1 MTTLNPD
8 DRALLELYR
17 AGLEMKRQ
25 GTDISKPNIAKMLL
39 GIIPEENRQP
49 FRMMVVLLRME
60 PSIESPEWAAMTAD
74 ERSQTLAKAI
84 VSMPEGFWDDGGEGD
99 QSS

>member
-39 GIIPEENRQP
+39 GIIPQENRQP
-49 FRMMVVLLRME
+49 FRMMVELLRME
-60 PSIESPEWAAMTAD
+60 PAIESPEWAAMTAD

-84 VSMPEGFWDDGGEGD
+84 AAMPDGFWEDGGERD
-99 QSS
+99 QS

>member
-1 MTTLNPD
+1 MTSHIPD

-39 GIIPEENRQP
+39 GIIPQENRQP

-99 QSS
+99 QS

>member
-1 MTTLNPD
+1 MTSLNPD

-17 AGLEMKRQ
+17 SGLEMKRQ

-39 GIIPEENRQP
+39 GIIPGENRQP

-60 PSIESPEWAAMTAD
+60 PSIESPEWAAMTR
-74 ERSQTLAKAI
+74 EQRGKVLATAI
-84 VSMPEGFWDDGGEGD
+84 ASMPEGFWEDE
-99 QSS
+99 

>member
-25 GTDISKPNIAKMLL
+25 GTDISKPNIAKLLL

-60 PSIESPEWAAMTAD
+60 PSIESPEWAAMTR
-74 ERSQTLAKAI
+74 EQKGEVLATIATTT
-84 VSMPEGFWDDGGEGD
+84 PACL
-99 QSS
+99 

>member
-39 GIIPEENRQP
+39 GIIPQENRQP

-74 ERSQTLAKAI
+74 ERSKTLAKAI

-99 QSS
+99 QS

>member
-39 GIIPEENRQP
+39 GIIPEENLQP
-49 FRMMVVLLRME
+49 FRMMVAMLRME
-60 PSIESPEWAAMTAD
+60 PSIESPEWAAMTR
-74 ERSQTLAKAI
+74 EQRGETLAKAI
-84 VSMPEGFWDDGGEGD
+84 AAMPDGFWEVGGEGD